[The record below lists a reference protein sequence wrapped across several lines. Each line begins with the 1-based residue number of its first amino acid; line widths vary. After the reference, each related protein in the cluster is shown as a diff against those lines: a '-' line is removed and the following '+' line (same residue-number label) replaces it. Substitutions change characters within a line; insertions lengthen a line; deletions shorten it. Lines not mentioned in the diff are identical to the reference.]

1 MDIENKK
8 WFFQDAYRNC
18 GRTSRQRVDVMYY
31 MAKSL
36 QLLGIFSIPIGVIV
50 KYPKLMDPKL
60 FLASLIIFGSGMA
73 IEKYLL
79 K

>member
-1 MDIENKK
+1 
-8 WFFQDAYRNC
+8 
-18 GRTSRQRVDVMYY
+18 MYY

-36 QLLGIFSIPIGVIV
+36 QFLGIFSIPIGVII

-60 FLASLIIFGSGMA
+60 FLASIIIFGSSMA

>member
-1 MDIENKK
+1 
-8 WFFQDAYRNC
+8 
-18 GRTSRQRVDVMYY
+18 MYY

-36 QLLGIFSIPIGVIV
+36 QLLGIFSILIGFII

-60 FLASLIIFGSGMA
+60 FLASLIIFGSGMV
-73 IEKYLL
+73 IDKYIL

>member
-1 MDIENKK
+1 
-8 WFFQDAYRNC
+8 
-18 GRTSRQRVDVMYY
+18 MYY

-36 QLLGIFSIPIGVIV
+36 QMLGILSVFIGVII

-60 FLASLIIFGSGMA
+60 LLASLIIFGSGMA

>member
-1 MDIENKK
+1 
-8 WFFQDAYRNC
+8 
-18 GRTSRQRVDVMYY
+18 

-36 QLLGIFSIPIGVIV
+36 QLLGICSILIGVVV

-60 FLASLIIFGSGMA
+60 FLAALIIFGSGIA

>member
-1 MDIENKK
+1 
-8 WFFQDAYRNC
+8 
-18 GRTSRQRVDVMYY
+18 MYY

-60 FLASLIIFGSGMA
+60 FLASLIIFRSGMA
-73 IEKYLL
+73 IERYLL
-79 K
+79 R

>member
-1 MDIENKK
+1 
-8 WFFQDAYRNC
+8 
-18 GRTSRQRVDVMYY
+18 MYY

-36 QLLGIFSIPIGVIV
+36 QFLGLLSIPIGVVI

-60 FLASLIIFGSGMA
+60 FLASLIIFGSGYA
-73 IEKYLL
+73 IERFLL

>member
-1 MDIENKK
+1 
-8 WFFQDAYRNC
+8 
-18 GRTSRQRVDVMYY
+18 MYY

-36 QLLGIFSIPIGVIV
+36 QLLGIFSILIGFII
-50 KYPKLMDPKL
+50 KYPTLMNPKL

-73 IEKYLL
+73 IEKYIL

>member
-1 MDIENKK
+1 
-8 WFFQDAYRNC
+8 
-18 GRTSRQRVDVMYY
+18 MYY

-36 QLLGIFSIPIGVIV
+36 QFLGIFSIPIGVLI

-60 FLASLIIFGSGMA
+60 LLASIIIFGSGMA

>member
-1 MDIENKK
+1 
-8 WFFQDAYRNC
+8 
-18 GRTSRQRVDVMYY
+18 MYY

-36 QLLGIFSIPIGVIV
+36 QLIGIFSILIGFII

-60 FLASLIIFGSGMA
+60 FLAALIIFGSGIA

>member
-1 MDIENKK
+1 
-8 WFFQDAYRNC
+8 
-18 GRTSRQRVDVMYY
+18 

-36 QLLGIFSIPIGVIV
+36 QLLGIFSVFIGVVI

-60 FLASLIIFGSGMA
+60 FLASLIMFGSGMA
-73 IEKYLL
+73 IERYLL

>member
-1 MDIENKK
+1 
-8 WFFQDAYRNC
+8 
-18 GRTSRQRVDVMYY
+18 

-36 QLLGIFSIPIGVIV
+36 QLLGILSIFIGVTI
-50 KYPKLMDPKL
+50 KYPKLKDPKL
-60 FLASLIIFGSGMA
+60 LLASLIIFGTGMA

>member
-1 MDIENKK
+1 
-8 WFFQDAYRNC
+8 
-18 GRTSRQRVDVMYY
+18 

-36 QLLGIFSIPIGVIV
+36 QILGIFSILIGVII
-50 KYPKLMDPKL
+50 KYPRLMDPKL

-73 IEKYLL
+73 VEKYLL

>member
-1 MDIENKK
+1 
-8 WFFQDAYRNC
+8 
-18 GRTSRQRVDVMYY
+18 

-36 QLLGIFSIPIGVIV
+36 QILGIISIMIGFII

-60 FLASLIIFGSGMA
+60 LLGAIIIFGSGMA
-73 IEKYLL
+73 IEKFLL

>member
-1 MDIENKK
+1 
-8 WFFQDAYRNC
+8 
-18 GRTSRQRVDVMYY
+18 

-36 QLLGIFSIPIGVIV
+36 QFLGLLSIPIGVII

-60 FLASLIIFGSGMA
+60 FLASLIIFGSGYA
-73 IEKYLL
+73 IERFLL

>member
-1 MDIENKK
+1 
-8 WFFQDAYRNC
+8 
-18 GRTSRQRVDVMYY
+18 MYY
-31 MAKSL
+31 MAKTL

-60 FLASLIIFGSGMA
+60 LLASIIIFGSGMA

>member
-1 MDIENKK
+1 
-8 WFFQDAYRNC
+8 
-18 GRTSRQRVDVMYY
+18 MYY

-73 IEKYLL
+73 IERYLL

>member
-1 MDIENKK
+1 
-8 WFFQDAYRNC
+8 
-18 GRTSRQRVDVMYY
+18 
-31 MAKSL
+31 MAKLL
-36 QLLGIFSIPIGVIV
+36 QLLGLFSILIGFII

-60 FLASLIIFGSGMA
+60 LLAAIIIFGSGMA

>member
-1 MDIENKK
+1 
-8 WFFQDAYRNC
+8 
-18 GRTSRQRVDVMYY
+18 

-36 QLLGIFSIPIGVIV
+36 QLLGIFSILIGVVV

-60 FLASLIIFGSGMA
+60 LLGSLIIFASGLA

>member
-1 MDIENKK
+1 
-8 WFFQDAYRNC
+8 
-18 GRTSRQRVDVMYY
+18 MYY

-36 QLLGIFSIPIGVIV
+36 QLLGIFSVFIGVVI

-60 FLASLIIFGSGMA
+60 FLASLIMFGAGMA

>member
-1 MDIENKK
+1 
-8 WFFQDAYRNC
+8 
-18 GRTSRQRVDVMYY
+18 

-36 QLLGIFSIPIGVIV
+36 QLLGIFSILIGFII

-60 FLASLIIFGSGMA
+60 FLTSLIIFGCGMA
-73 IEKYLL
+73 IEKYIL

>member
-1 MDIENKK
+1 
-8 WFFQDAYRNC
+8 
-18 GRTSRQRVDVMYY
+18 MYY

-36 QLLGIFSIPIGVIV
+36 QLLGILSVFIGVII

-73 IEKYLL
+73 VEKYLL
-79 K
+79 KSVSYTNLTLPTTPYV

>member
-1 MDIENKK
+1 MILLKCKLASSRIYQITLKK
-8 WFFQDAYRNC
+8 
-18 GRTSRQRVDVMYY
+18 MYY

-36 QLLGIFSIPIGVIV
+36 QLLGIFSIPIGVVV

-60 FLASLIIFGSGMA
+60 LLAAVIIFGSGMA